1 MSDIRRQQP
10 GDCEAAPVRS
20 GWPVLVL
27 CLSSGCWTGPLHG
40 NPLAPKTAVQTTKN
54 TKHTKNEALTKRAVL
69 THPAGASVGRNL
81 RQFGYF
87 ESFVAAAARSA
98 ARTWPGVRRERQ
110 AISDGGGTLP
120 RPTGAPVSAPVCRAR
135 LNSAGSGTGAPC
147 RHDWPVAGRA
157 RGRLRV
163 KFRSVANLSM
173 LPWQVHGGTILLPVC
188 SACATRCR
196 KIRKQKVES

>member
-1 MSDIRRQQP
+1 MASRFFRLLGWSRVANHLPKDD
-10 GDCEAAPVRS
+10 GSNHEA
-20 GWPVLVL
+20 
-27 CLSSGCWTGPLHG
+27 
-40 NPLAPKTAVQTTKN
+40 
-54 TKHTKNEALTKRAVL
+54 TKHAKNEALTKRAML
-69 THPAGASVGRNL
+69 NHSAGASVAPNIL
-81 RQFGYF
+81 YF

-110 AISDGGGTLP
+110 SISDGGGTLP
-120 RPTGAPVSAPVCRAR
+120 RPTGAPVSDSVCCAR
-135 LNSAGSGTGAPC
+135 LNGAGSGTGAPC

-173 LPWQVHGGTILLPVC
+173 VPWQVHGGTILLPVC